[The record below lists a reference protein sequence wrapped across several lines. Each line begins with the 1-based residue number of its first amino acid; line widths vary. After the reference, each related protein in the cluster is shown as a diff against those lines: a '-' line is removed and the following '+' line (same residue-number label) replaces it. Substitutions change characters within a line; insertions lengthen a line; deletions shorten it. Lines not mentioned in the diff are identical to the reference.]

1 VKDVIETMKPDL
13 DRTYVPTSEAQK
25 MSGFSRSYLGLLLRN
40 GEIDGFRLGREW
52 FLYVDSLNR
61 FLEKPRKPGPK
72 GSRKKAIR
80 DVSSTSPAHSS
91 SDENKRN

>member
-1 VKDVIETMKPDL
+1 MKPDL

-80 DVSSTSPAHSS
+80 DVSSTSPSHAHSS
-91 SDENKRN
+91 SDENKPKMNT

>member
-1 VKDVIETMKPDL
+1 MKPDL
-13 DRTYVPTSEAQK
+13 DRAYVPTPEAQK

-52 FLYVDSLNR
+52 FIYVDSLNQ

-72 GSRKKAIR
+72 GSRKKPIR
-80 DVSSTSPAHSS
+80 DVSSTSLSNANRN
-91 SDENKRN
+91 SDMNKPK

>member
-1 VKDVIETMKPDL
+1 MKPDL
-13 DRTYVPTSEAQK
+13 DRAYVPTSEAQK

-52 FLYVDSLNR
+52 FIYVDSLNQ

-72 GSRKKAIR
+72 GSRKKPTR
-80 DVSSTSPAHSS
+80 DVPSASPSNANRS
-91 SDENKRN
+91 SDENKPKLNT

>member
-1 VKDVIETMKPDL
+1 MKPDL
-13 DRTYVPTSEAQK
+13 DRAYVPTSEAQK

-52 FLYVDSLNR
+52 FIYVDSLNQ

-72 GSRKKAIR
+72 GSRKKPIR
-80 DVSSTSPAHSS
+80 DVSSASPSNVKRS
-91 SDENKRN
+91 SDENKPKLNT